1 VGPTYSY
8 LKING
13 SSRTPWCPPPR
24 FRLSRLPRNQI
35 IVQPHGPG
43 RLRLSLRRLRHF
55 YAPIAHVKRPSTFS
69 PFGLLRSER
78 KVSVMI
84 YCHFEGRQP
93 FPKQFFKKCLGGGPG
108 ARRNGLSA
116 VSEAQGQGLW
126 TLAFASSWKKTGHFA
141 SAVWKFLS
149 DFRVLL

>member
-1 VGPTYSY
+1 
-8 LKING
+8 
-13 SSRTPWCPPPR
+13 
-24 FRLSRLPRNQI
+24 
-35 IVQPHGPG
+35 
-43 RLRLSLRRLRHF
+43 
-55 YAPIAHVKRPSTFS
+55 
-69 PFGLLRSER
+69 
-78 KVSVMI
+78 
-84 YCHFEGRQP
+84 
-93 FPKQFFKKCLGGGPG
+93 LGGGPG